1 MSGQA
6 FGAVRKRHTLDAARL
21 HGYLVAHMPTG
32 SVSASADD
40 MTIQQF
46 STGESNPTYL
56 LVFPQVRYVLR
67 KRPAAV
73 TVKSA
78 HAVDREYR
86 VLRALKEGTGLPVPR
101 VFLLCEDDAV
111 IGAAFYIMEFV
122 QGRIFIDPGL
132 PGMTPVDRRAAY
144 RDVARVLA
152 ELHSV
157 DFRSIGLGNYGR
169 VGGYFKRQVA
179 RLVQV
184 SAKQSEDT
192 SPIDGLR
199 EVANELS
206 SLASRVPDIATLVH
220 GDFKIDNVIFH
231 PQEPRVIGILDWELS
246 TIGHPMGD
254 VANVCM
260 MYFKPHSEED
270 TDTTHDHLGI
280 AYGVGGYTP
289 EVASGRGLPLI
300 GQFVTDYASQR
311 TPPHT
316 DPDPWFYFYMAFAYF
331 KLSVIV
337 QGVSAREARGTASS
351 SRAGGVAAMM
361 PYLVSQTQE
370 MLGMIPQE
378 LRSAPPPAFAPSPS
392 PSPPRR
398 PALVVFDIGGV
409 VCESPFAA
417 IAKYEALHSLPAG
430 IISAAIFASGDN
442 GTFQCVERGEM
453 DATPFI
459 AAFEDEILRLTT
471 GDAPR
476 GWRAHDLIC
485 DREQRPRVTSSR
497 RLPVHVNARELF
509 TDMAVLGSQPVP
521 LIVETIHRLRKGG
534 IRVAALTNN
543 FTIGPD
549 DPMNNVINPAV
560 VTSAALNRLF
570 DFAVESRLVGMRK
583 PEARIYEHLL
593 KTAGVAA
600 DHVVFL
606 DDIGANLKAATSH
619 GIRTIR
625 VRRRADGTVD
635 AESAVSELERVTGM
649 VLRPS
654 SL

>member
-169 VGGYFKRQVA
+169 VIGAVAQTLMLVDAQTIALKMRLICASPCVQVGGYFKRQVA

-199 EVANELS
+199 EVRAQVEHR
-206 SLASRVPDIATLVH
+206 A
-220 GDFKIDNVIFH
+220 
-231 PQEPRVIGILDWELS
+231 
-246 TIGHPMGD
+246 
-254 VANVCM
+254 
-260 MYFKPHSEED
+260 KP
-270 TDTTHDHLGI
+270 
-280 AYGVGGYTP
+280 AAAAAAAVGY
-289 EVASGRGLPLI
+289 RC
-300 GQFVTDYASQR
+300 
-311 TPPHT
+311 
-316 DPDPWFYFYMAFAYF
+316 
-331 KLSVIV
+331 
-337 QGVSAREARGTASS
+337 
-351 SRAGGVAAMM
+351 AA
-361 PYLVSQTQE
+361 
-370 MLGMIPQE
+370 
-378 LRSAPPPAFAPSPS
+378 
-392 PSPPRR
+392 
-398 PALVVFDIGGV
+398 
-409 VCESPFAA
+409 
-417 IAKYEALHSLPAG
+417 ALHCPV
-430 IISAAIFASGDN
+430 
-442 GTFQCVERGEM
+442 CV
-453 DATPFI
+453 
-459 AAFEDEILRLTT
+459 
-471 GDAPR
+471 
-476 GWRAHDLIC
+476 
-485 DREQRPRVTSSR
+485 
-497 RLPVHVNARELF
+497 
-509 TDMAVLGSQPVP
+509 
-521 LIVETIHRLRKGG
+521 
-534 IRVAALTNN
+534 
-543 FTIGPD
+543 
-549 DPMNNVINPAV
+549 
-560 VTSAALNRLF
+560 
-570 DFAVESRLVGMRK
+570 
-583 PEARIYEHLL
+583 
-593 KTAGVAA
+593 
-600 DHVVFL
+600 
-606 DDIGANLKAATSH
+606 
-619 GIRTIR
+619 
-625 VRRRADGTVD
+625 
-635 AESAVSELERVTGM
+635 
-649 VLRPS
+649 
-654 SL
+654 